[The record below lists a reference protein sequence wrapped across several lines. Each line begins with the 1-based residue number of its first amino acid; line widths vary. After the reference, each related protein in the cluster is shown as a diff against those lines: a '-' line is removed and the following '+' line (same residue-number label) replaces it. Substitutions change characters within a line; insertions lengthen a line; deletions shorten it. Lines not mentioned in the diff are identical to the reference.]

1 MCGVAIFGSMENYLY
16 LCIEHWEMHMRGC
29 EALAESGKAK
39 MKRREKLPDEAER
52 GTTTADNEKS
62 GCECWK
68 IGRI

>member
-1 MCGVAIFGSMENYLY
+1 
-16 LCIEHWEMHMRGC
+16 MHGC

-39 MKRREKLPDEAER
+39 MKRRGKRQEETEK

-68 IGRI
+68 IGRICLFLQHQKENIR

>member
-1 MCGVAIFGSMENYLY
+1 MRGVAIFGSMENYLY

-29 EALAESGKAK
+29 EALAEGGKTK
-39 MKRREKLPDEAER
+39 LKRRGIRQVEAER
-52 GTTTADNEKS
+52 GTTTAYNEKS

>member
-1 MCGVAIFGSMENYLY
+1 
-16 LCIEHWEMHMRGC
+16 MHMRGC

-52 GTTTADNEKS
+52 GATTADNEKS
-62 GCECWK
+62 GFECWK